1 MSPKPDVSE
10 QRIAQILEAAT
21 AVFAENGFDRATM
34 EDIADA
40 VGINK
45 ATIYLYFDS
54 KDALI
59 RAIAEAL
66 FARELAGLRAAHE
79 LPGGAIQRLAAYYE
93 ALIAEDA
100 EVLPLMPL
108 LYEFYALGLRRED
121 VRAVIADFIR
131 QSAGLLEAIIQE
143 GIDSGELEPTD
154 ARQAARA
161 LDALLSGTILH
172 WVYTPEEIDVDEL
185 LRYAVR
191 LVFQGLLNHP

>member
-1 MSPKPDVSE
+1 VSPKPDVSE

-21 AVFAENGFDRATM
+21 AVFAEKGFDRATM

-59 RAIAEAL
+59 RAIAETL

-191 LVFQGLLNHP
+191 LMFQGLLNHP

>member
-1 MSPKPDVSE
+1 VSPKPDVSE

-21 AVFAENGFDRATM
+21 AVFAEKGFDRATM